1 MKIELQAIRVK
12 NACFVID
19 KARVLREILELA
31 EEDRGSYA
39 IDRLAEIA
47 ELARAALAADEMG
60 SGSHGHLAHTDR
72 L

>member
-1 MKIELQAIRVK
+1 MNIELQAIRVK

-47 ELARAALAADEMG
+47 ELARAALAADEMD
-60 SGSHGHLAHTDR
+60 LAHTDR